1 MSDTQ
6 QLRELIATSENWLA
20 ARIIHYAKQRG
31 YTPFTSTLEEAW
43 LASIRGLT
51 TALVAALDDGRLSS
65 PVEASS
71 HYAHDPI
78 ALYGIEAARRH
89 RTRGVTLGLFL
100 GLMKSYRETYQD
112 LAGGLEATP
121 DGRADNRRLID
132 RFFDRMEVGF
142 CDEWS
147 GKPADEQFEQLRTQN
162 RLITNEKNRYL
173 TIFESLN
180 DPVILVDEH
189 AKVENANHA
198 ALMLFA
204 GEATPGASYYG
215 GAHLPIEDILGVEA
229 LAEGELAFERLLPT
243 KLGPRWFE
251 IKVQRMLDVSDKYQ
265 GAVVILNDVTEYRR
279 AREEAERANRAKTA
293 FLATMSH
300 EIRTPIH
307 GILGLAELLSQRALS
322 PDNRRYVEAIA
333 RSGQMLSSV
342 VSDILDY
349 SKIEAGALE
358 LNETEFSVS
367 AVIEDV
373 FELMLP
379 LAARKL
385 DLQLVLDS
393 PALPPVVGDS
403 AKLRQILLNLIG
415 NAVKFTERGEV
426 RLIVSARDGGADR
439 IWLSFEVL
447 DTGIGVAAERLEA
460 IFDPFMQSDTSV
472 ARRFGGSGLG
482 LAICRRLVERLGG
495 QIWAHSRLGE
505 GSRFGFVVPFAR
517 ASANRPARRAEMSA
531 DLVGMPLSLDV
542 LVVEDNEV
550 NAMVACGLLE
560 RVGHRATLASTGEAA
575 VEEVRA
581 RDFDVV
587 LMDLRL
593 PDIDGAE
600 ATRRIRALGSPKK
613 SRVPIVALSA
623 QVIASDVEAC
633 VRAGVDEFLGKPFR
647 MDRLEA
653 TLRRVVLRH
662 ARRYGLK
669 LRKFRR
675 PDDPPAPDLQKDP
688 IDESVLAEH
697 VNVLGFEQTK
707 RIVAAFEISVATA
720 PEDIERLTRTGEHAK
735 LAEIA
740 HRLRSSSLHVG
751 LLQLSDRAATVE
763 RLAKTEDDDL
773 APVANE
779 LAAGCRRGLAA
790 LRRAFD
796 RIAEVQPANT

>member
-1 MSDTQ
+1 MPTTQ
-6 QLRELIATSENWLA
+6 QLRDLIAASDHWLT
-20 ARIIHYAKQRG
+20 ARIIHYAKERG
-31 YTPFTSTLEEAW
+31 YTPFTSTLEQAW
-43 LASIRGLT
+43 LASIRGLS
-51 TALVAALDDGRLSS
+51 TALLAALDLGRLSS

-71 HYAHDPI
+71 DYTHDPI
-78 ALYGIEAARRH
+78 ALFGIEAARRH

-112 LAGGLEATP
+112 LVSDPEASP
-121 DGRADNRRLID
+121 QEREANRRSID

-147 GKPADEQFEQLRTQN
+147 GRPADEQFEQLRTQN
-162 RLITNEKNRYL
+162 RLITNEKNKYL

-180 DPVILVDEH
+180 DPVILVDE
-189 AKVENANHA
+189 KGNVDNANHA
-198 ALMLFA
+198 ALTRFA
-204 GEATPGASYYG
+204 GEAAPGASYYS
-215 GAHLPIEDILGVEA
+215 GAHLPIEDILGAEA
-229 LAEGELAFERLLPT
+229 LAETEIAFERLLPT
-243 KLGPRWFE
+243 NLGPRWFE
-251 IKVQRMLDVSDKYQ
+251 VRVQRMLDVSEKYQ

-279 AREEAERANRAKTA
+279 AREEAERADRAKSA
-293 FLATMSH
+293 FLATISH

-307 GILGLAELLSQRALS
+307 GILGLAELLGQGALS
-322 PDNRRYVEAIA
+322 SDSRRYVEAIA

-358 LNETEFSVS
+358 LDETEFSVS
-367 AVIEDV
+367 SVIEDV
-373 FELMLP
+373 FGLLLP

-385 DLQLVLDS
+385 DLQLVLDA
-393 PALPPVVGDS
+393 PALPGVVGDS
-403 AKLRQILLNLIG
+403 GKLRQILLNLVG

-426 RLIVSARDGGADR
+426 RLIVSARDDGADR
-439 IWLSFEVL
+439 VWLSFEVL
-447 DTGIGVAAERLEA
+447 DTGIGVAPDRLEA
-460 IFDPFMQSDTSV
+460 IFDPFMQSDASV

-482 LAICRRLVERLGG
+482 LAICRRLVDRLGG
-495 QIWAHSRLGE
+495 EIWARSRLGE
-505 GSRFGFVVPFAR
+505 GSRFGFAAPFAR
-517 ASANRPARRAEMSA
+517 TATNRPARRAEMSA

-560 RVGHRATLASTGEAA
+560 RAGHRATLASTGEAA
-575 VEEVRA
+575 VEQVRS

-600 ATRRIRALGSPKK
+600 ATRRIRSLDSGKK
-613 SRVPIVALSA
+613 SRVPVVAVSA
-623 QVIASDVEAC
+623 QVVASDIDAC
-633 VRAGVDEFLGKPFR
+633 TRAGVNAFLGKPFR

-653 TLRRVVLRH
+653 TLRRVVIRH
-662 ARRYGLK
+662 ARRYGAK
-669 LRKFRR
+669 PRKFRKR
-675 PDDPPAPDLQKDP
+675 DDAPAPDPQKGL
-688 IDESVLAEH
+688 IDETALAEH
-697 VNVLGFEQTK
+697 VKLLGLEQTR
-707 RIVAAFEISVATA
+707 RIVSAFEASVANA
-720 PEDIERLTRTGEHAK
+720 PEDIERLTTAGEHDK
-735 LAEIA
+735 LAGIA

-779 LAAGCRRGLAA
+779 LAADCRRGLAA
-790 LRRAFD
+790 LRQVFA
-796 RIAEVQPANT
+796 RISAAQPANT

>member
-1 MSDTQ
+1 MSKTQ
-6 QLRELIATSENWLA
+6 QLRNLIASSEHWLT
-20 ARIIHYAKQRG
+20 ARIIGYAKERG

-43 LASIRGLT
+43 LASIRGLS
-51 TALVAALDDGRLSS
+51 TALIAALEDGRLSS

-71 HYAHDPI
+71 DYAHDPI

-100 GLMKSYRETYQD
+100 GLMKSYREAFQD
-112 LAGGLEATP
+112 LASRLEAAP
-121 DGRADNRRLID
+121 DERADNRRSIE

-147 GKPADEQFEQLRTQN
+147 GKPADEQFEQLRAQN
-162 RLITNEKNRYL
+162 RLITNEKNKYL

-198 ALMLFA
+198 ALTLFA
-204 GEATPGASYYG
+204 GETAPGASYYG
-215 GAHLPIEDILGVEA
+215 GAHLPIEDLLGAEV
-229 LAEGELAFERLLPT
+229 LAEKEVAFERLLPT
-243 KLGPRWFE
+243 KLGPRWFDG
-251 IKVQRMLDVSDKYQ
+251 KVQRMLDVSEKYQ

-279 AREEAERANRAKTA
+279 AREEAERADRAKSA
-293 FLATMSH
+293 FLATISH

-307 GILGLAELLSQRALS
+307 GILGLAELLRQDALS
-322 PDNRRYVEAIA
+322 CDARRYVEAIA

-358 LNETEFSVS
+358 LDESEFSLS

-393 PALPPVVGDS
+393 PALPSVAGDS
-403 AKLRQILLNLIG
+403 GKLRQILLNLVG

-426 RLIVSARDGGADR
+426 RLTVSARDDDANR
-439 IWLSFEVL
+439 IWVCFEVL
-447 DTGIGVAAERLEA
+447 DTGIGVPADRLEA
-460 IFDPFMQSDTSV
+460 IFDPFMQSDASV

-495 QIWAHSRLGE
+495 RIWAHSHLGE
-505 GSRFGFVVPFAR
+505 GSRFGFVAPFAR
-517 ASANRPARRAEMSA
+517 VQTNDPARRAEMSA
-531 DLVGMPLSLDV
+531 EPVGMPLSLDV

-575 VEEVRA
+575 VEQVRT

-600 ATRRIRALGSPKK
+600 ATRRIRALGSRKK
-613 SRVPIVALSA
+613 CRVPIVALSA
-623 QVIASDVEAC
+623 QVVASDIDAC
-633 VRAGVDEFLGKPFR
+633 VDAGVDEFLGKPFR
-647 MDRLEA
+647 TERLEA
-653 TLRRVVLRH
+653 TLRRVVLQTCAPLRREAAEVSSAGRPSSPGSAKRPDRRKR
-662 ARRYGLK
+662 ARRTCE
-669 LRKFRR
+669 
-675 PDDPPAPDLQKDP
+675 PA
-688 IDESVLAEH
+688 
-697 VNVLGFEQTK
+697 
-707 RIVAAFEISVATA
+707 
-720 PEDIERLTRTGEHAK
+720 
-735 LAEIA
+735 
-740 HRLRSSSLHVG
+740 RLRA
-751 LLQLSDRAATVE
+751 DE
-763 RLAKTEDDDL
+763 
-773 APVANE
+773 AN
-779 LAAGCRRGLAA
+779 CFR
-790 LRRAFD
+790 F
-796 RIAEVQPANT
+796 